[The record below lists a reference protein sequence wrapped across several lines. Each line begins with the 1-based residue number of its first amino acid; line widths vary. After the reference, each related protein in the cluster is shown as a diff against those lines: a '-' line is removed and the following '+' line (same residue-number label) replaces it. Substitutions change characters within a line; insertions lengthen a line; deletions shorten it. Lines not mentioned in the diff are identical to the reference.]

1 MRPEP
6 SSMQGMQQSRPGPV
20 RSSDSLIRKSAG
32 VLIGLGLLA
41 WLLSQVDLE
50 DITNMIAQTDLRWF
64 AVGCLAY
71 LVSSLL
77 RAYRFV
83 QLTHSP
89 LERISDM
96 AVVVVAM
103 SLANQILPARL
114 GELSYVYLARRTQG
128 LSFGHGLA
136 SLLIARLFDLLAIG
150 LLYLLAALPLLGQ
163 LPSENLVYLWAT
175 AGTTT
180 LVVVILAALATRSAS
195 LCGVVTDLLER
206 PLLARLPGRSRYV
219 RLVKNIERNLGWG
232 GGSVRQGNLLLTSLA
247 VWLSTFGMQFF
258 VLLSLNV
265 SVTFWH
271 TVIGATFAALT
282 SILPVNAIGN
292 FGTLEAGWT
301 AGFVLVGM
309 DPSLALTT
317 GFATHLL
324 TLAYPIMFGLPAWG
338 WVALAGRKQEADHT
352 STWRGTDLG

>member
-1 MRPEP
+1 VRPEP

-50 DITNMIAQTDLRWF
+50 DITNMIAQTDLRSF

-71 LVSSLL
+71 LVSSLF

-128 LSFGHGLA
+128 IPVGRGLT

-150 LLYLLAALPLLGQ
+150 LLYLLGALLLLGQ
-163 LPSENLVYLWAT
+163 LPSETLIYVWAT
-175 AGTTT
+175 VGTMV
-180 LVVVILAALATRSAS
+180 LVVVIIAALATRSAS

-206 PLLARLPGRSRYV
+206 PLLARLPGRSTYV
-219 RLVKNIERNLGWG
+219 RLVKNVETSLGLG
-232 GGSVRQGNLLLTSLA
+232 GGSVRQRNLLLTSLA
-247 VWLSTFGMQFF
+247 VWLSAFGMQFF

-282 SILPVNAIGN
+282 SILPVNVIGN

-338 WVALAGRKQEADHT
+338 WVALAGRKRKAAHT
-352 STWRGTDLG
+352 STWRGPDLG